1 MDFNIKV
8 FVSLQVRV
16 FHNSDG
22 LTHSDL
28 WDITWTR
35 VGVFLP
41 QLKEELFKN
50 ERKYLINN
58 FRLQIVL
65 KNF

>member
-1 MDFNIKV
+1 MNFINFFLLK
-8 FVSLQVRV
+8 VRV

-50 ERKYLINN
+50 ERKYLKIMNLI
-58 FRLQIVL
+58 F
-65 KNF
+65 FYA